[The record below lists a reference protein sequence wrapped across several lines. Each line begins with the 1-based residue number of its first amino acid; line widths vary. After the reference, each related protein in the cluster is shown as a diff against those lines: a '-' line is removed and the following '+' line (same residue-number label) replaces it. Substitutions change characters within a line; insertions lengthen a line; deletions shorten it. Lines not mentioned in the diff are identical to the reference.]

1 MTGFKIGFAI
11 QLQWR
16 FWSVVYGLF
25 IKMEQS
31 TNDIYNKNIHKLLH
45 SVKYYNG
52 EAANS
57 NSFLP

>member
-1 MTGFKIGFAI
+1 
-11 QLQWR
+11 
-16 FWSVVYGLF
+16 
-25 IKMEQS
+25 MEQS